1 MTEDRIYAFDGVL
14 NFRDFGGYPTQQGG
28 TVVRGQLF
36 RTAAFAEA
44 TERDMTR
51 LDRIGARFIVDL
63 RRPEER
69 TDMPNRWPGEG
80 SLPVH
85 VNDEGY
91 RELPAHTAI
100 LQETDLTAESVRRYM
115 TTAYAH
121 YPYEPRYVA
130 LFREF
135 LHGLAEKGG
144 PAIVHCA
151 AGKDRTGVICA
162 LTLTAL
168 GVDHATIVE
177 DYELTNVAVNY
188 GARFAAIKERM
199 EARVGKPIDEE
210 ALRPMLGV
218 HRDYLASAFDAIHA
232 KYPDAPTYMREV
244 LGVDD
249 AMVREMRARFVA

>member
-1 MTEDRIYAFDGVL
+1 MTKDRIYAFDGIV
-14 NFRDFGGYPTQQGG
+14 NFRDFGGYPAEGG
-28 TVVRGQLF
+28 EVVRGKLF
-36 RTAAFAEA
+36 RTASFAEA
-44 TERDMTR
+44 TERDMTFLNR
-51 LDRIGARFIVDL
+51 LGAKFVVDL

-69 TDMPNRWPGEG
+69 LDMPNRWPHEG

-100 LQETDLTAESVRRYM
+100 LQETDLTAESVRQYM
-115 TTAYAH
+115 VTAYAH
-121 YPYEPRYVA
+121 YPFEPRYVA
-130 LFREF
+130 LYRQF
-135 LHGLAEKGG
+135 LHGLAEHGG

-168 GVDHATIVE
+168 GVDHATIVA
-177 DYELTNVAVNY
+177 DYELTNVAVDY
-188 GARFAAIKERM
+188 GARLVAIRERM
-199 EARVGKPIDEE
+199 EQRTGKPIDDE

-218 HRDYLASAFDAIHA
+218 HRDYLASAFDAINA
-232 KYPDAPTYMREV
+232 KHPDVRSYMADV

-249 AMVREMRARFVA
+249 AMAAALRERFVA

>member
-1 MTEDRIYAFDGVL
+1 MTHDRIYKLDGVL
-14 NFRDFGGYPTQQGG
+14 NFRDFGGYAAEGG

-36 RTAAFAEA
+36 RTAAFAEPSA
-44 TERDMTR
+44 KDLTFLND
-51 LDRIGARFIVDL
+51 LNAKFIVDL

-69 TDMPNRWPGEG
+69 EDVPNLWPGEG
-80 SLPVH
+80 SLPTH

-91 RELPAHTAI
+91 KELPAHTAI
-100 LQETDLTAESVRRYM
+100 LQETDLTAASVRQYM

-121 YPYEPRYVA
+121 YPFEPRYVA
-130 LFREF
+130 LYRQF
-135 LHGLAEKGG
+135 LHGLADQGG

-177 DYELTNVAVNY
+177 DYELTNIAVDY
-188 GARFAAIKERM
+188 GARLTAIKERM
-199 EARVGKPIDEE
+199 EQRVGKPIDPE

-218 HRDYLASAFDAIHA
+218 HVDYLASAFASIRS
-232 KYPDAPTYMREV
+232 KYPDVPSYMAEV
-244 LGVDD
+244 LGVD
-249 AMVREMRARFVA
+249 AGMVKELRARFVA